1 MVALS
6 QHLGNRGRQTS
17 LSLRSPRATQDSISL
32 KKKQSQAMVAHIFNP
47 STRLVKT
54 GRDMDGWKEEY
65 KVEETGAQRI
75 ESKDSRRQDL
85 AQFGMQTG
93 QR

>member
-1 MVALS
+1 
-6 QHLGNRGRQTS
+6 
-17 LSLRSPRATQDSISL
+17 
-32 KKKQSQAMVAHIFNP
+32 
-47 STRLVKT
+47 
-54 GRDMDGWKEEY
+54 MDGWKEEY

-75 ESKDSRRQDL
+75 ESEDLRRQDL

>member
-32 KKKQSQAMVAHIFNP
+32 KKKQSQAVVAHIFNP
-47 STRLVKT
+47 STRMVKT
-54 GRDMDGWKEEY
+54 GRIWMGGKRNIRWRRQ
-65 KVEETGAQRI
+65 VLSTI